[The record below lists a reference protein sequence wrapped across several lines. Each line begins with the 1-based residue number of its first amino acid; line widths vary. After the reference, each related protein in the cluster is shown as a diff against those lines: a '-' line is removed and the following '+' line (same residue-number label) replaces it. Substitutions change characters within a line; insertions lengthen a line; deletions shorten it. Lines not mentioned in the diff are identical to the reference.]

1 MQSIQSCMTK
11 LRGYL
16 PDVFKKHTLV
26 VFTHCQVPSKCIF
39 DKKKLPFAPIAEKN
53 MFYMENSMFSI
64 DPREYSTLEK
74 DEKRLYEFEWKKAI
88 KSMERLV
95 VRMTELGDSLT
106 SSLVQVR
113 KSRDELKAA
122 LCNMKLQMV
131 GLQNAQD
138 ELDNIEKMMKQAE
151 GDKTQFAQFTKT
163 NHITEKKMVDVPYHS
178 TICGECNHVCHQQ
191 CGLDEIAEK
200 GSHKFTR
207 CAAFNG
213 NDSCRSCPGKCS
225 YKLHFHDK
233 KNIVEETK
241 TVEEV
246 LDDIKQKYDLATQ
259 QYDDAGRKLT
269 GMWQLQLITLINP

>member
-1 MQSIQSCMTK
+1 MTK

-39 DKKKLPFAPIAEKN
+39 DKKKLPYAPIEETN

-64 DPREYSTLEK
+64 DPRKYCTLAR
-74 DEKRLYEFEWKKAI
+74 DDRQLYEFEWKKAI
-88 KSMERLV
+88 KSMESLV

-106 SSLVQVR
+106 ASLVEVR
-113 KSRDELKAA
+113 QSRDQLKAA
-122 LCNMKLQMV
+122 LCDMKLQMV

-138 ELDNIEKMMKQAE
+138 ELDNIERLMKQAA
-151 GDKTQFAQFTKT
+151 GDKSQFAKFTKT

-178 TICGECNHVCHQQ
+178 TMCGECNHVCHHQ

-200 GSHKFTR
+200 GSNQFTS
-207 CAAFNG
+207 CAAFGGSG
-213 NDSCRSCPGKCS
+213 NNCRYCPGKCS
-225 YKLHFHDK
+225 YTLHFHDR

-246 LDDIKQKYDLATQ
+246 LDDIKQKFDLATQ

-269 GMWQLQLITLINP
+269 GVRPLQLIIPTNL